1 MARQKGL
8 MKYVGTIG
16 DVRHFKIKGEKGY
29 FAGMV
34 GGPTAEQVLTGDEFK
49 RTREN
54 MSEFGGCAKVGKA
67 IRTAFGPLKHM
78 FSRRLTGNHL
88 TAIIKR
94 INLEDGSEARGQRA
108 ILLTQVPQHLQ
119 GLDFDPAL
127 SLTTV
132 LRSPFDV
139 VEAAGRKGSTLVVP
153 KFHPQNAL
161 RIPSGVSHFRL
172 VNVVA
177 AISDFA
183 LSTETGSYEP
193 KVPEQNGVTG
203 TAFTDY
209 LEVTKETDDINLE
222 ATFLNGMEPKA
233 EVAVLN
239 AVGVEF
245 FQKVGENYYLFA
257 SGNAMQLVD
266 VF

>member
-8 MKYVGTIG
+8 IKYVGTIG

-29 FAGMV
+29 FAGLV
-34 GGPTAEQVLTGDEFK
+34 GGPTAEQVKTGDEFK

-54 MSEFGGCAKVGKA
+54 MAEFAGCAKVGKA
-67 IRTAFGPLKHM
+67 IRTAFSPLKHM
-78 FSRRLTGNHL
+78 FSRRLTGTL
-88 TAIIKR
+88 TAIVKR
-94 INLEDGSEARGQRA
+94 INLEDGSEVRGQRA
-108 ILLTQVPQHLQ
+108 ILLTQVPQHLE

-127 SLTTV
+127 SLTSV

-153 KFHPQNAL
+153 KFNPQNSL
-161 RIPSGVSHFRL
+161 KVPSGASHFRL
-172 VNVVA
+172 VNAVA

-183 LSTETGSYEP
+183 LSAETGSYEP
-193 KVPEQNGVTG
+193 KEADQNGVTG
-203 TAFTDY
+203 TAFTNY
-209 LEVTKETDDINLE
+209 LDVMKETDEINLE
-222 ATFLNGMEPKA
+222 ATFLNGMEPKP

-245 FQKVGENYYLFA
+245 YQKVGDNFYMFA

>member
-8 MKYVGTIG
+8 IKYVGTIG

-54 MSEFGGCAKVGKA
+54 MSEFGECAKVGKA
-67 IRTAFGPLKHM
+67 IRTAFSPLKHM
-78 FSRRLTGNHL
+78 FNRRLTGTL
-88 TAIIKR
+88 TAIVKR

-108 ILLTQVPQHLQ
+108 ILITQVPQHLQ
-119 GLDFDPAL
+119 GLDFDPNL
-127 SLTTV
+127 SLTSV
-132 LRSPFDV
+132 LRTPYDV

-153 KFHPQNAL
+153 KFHPQNAMK
-161 RIPSGVSHFRL
+161 IPSGVTHFRL
-172 VNVVA
+172 VNAVA

-183 LSTETGSYEP
+183 LSAETGSYEP
-193 KVPEQNGVTG
+193 KEPDQNGVTG

-209 LEVTKETDDINLE
+209 LDVTKATDDINLE
-222 ATFLNGMEPKA
+222 ATFLNGMEPKP

-245 FQKVGENYYLFA
+245 FQKVGDNFYLFA

>member
-8 MKYVGTIG
+8 IKYVGTIG

-78 FSRRLTGNHL
+78 FSRRLTGNL

-108 ILLTQVPQHLQ
+108 ILLTQVPQHLE

-127 SLTTV
+127 SLTSV
-132 LRSPFDV
+132 LRTPFDV
-139 VEAAGRKGSTLVVP
+139 VEAGGRKGSTLVVP

-161 RIPSGVSHFRL
+161 KIPSGVSHFRF
-172 VNVVA
+172 VNAVA

-183 LSTETGSYEP
+183 LSAETGSYEP
-193 KVPEQNGVTG
+193 KNPDQNGVTG
-203 TAFTDY
+203 TAFTEY
-209 LEVTKETDDINLE
+209 LDVTKATDDINLE
-222 ATFLNGMEPKA
+222 ATFLNDMEPKPD
-233 EVAVLN
+233 VAVLN

>member
-8 MKYVGTIG
+8 IKYVGTIG

-67 IRTAFGPLKHM
+67 IRTAFSPLKHM
-78 FSRRLTGNHL
+78 FNRRLTGTL
-88 TAIIKR
+88 TAIVKR

-108 ILLTQVPQHLQ
+108 ILITQMPQHLQ
-119 GLDFDPAL
+119 GLDFDPNL
-127 SLTTV
+127 SLTSV
-132 LRSPFDV
+132 LRSPFDI
-139 VEAAGRKGSTLVVP
+139 EELAGRKGSTLMVP
-153 KFHPQNAL
+153 IFNPQNFL
-161 RIPSGVSHFRL
+161 KVPSGASHFRL
-172 VNVVA
+172 VNAVA
-177 AISDFA
+177 AVSDFVF
-183 LSTETGSYEP
+183 SPETNGYEP
-193 KVPEQNGVTG
+193 KEADQNGVTG
-203 TAFTDY
+203 TAYTDY
-209 LEVTKETDDINLE
+209 LDVTKETPETKLE
-222 ATFLNGMEPKA
+222 AKFLNDMEPKA
-233 EVAVLN
+233 DVAVLN

-245 FQKVGENYYLFA
+245 FQKVGDNFYLFA

>member
-29 FAGMV
+29 FAGLV

-54 MSEFGGCAKVGKA
+54 MAEFAGCASVGKA
-67 IRTAFGPLKHM
+67 IRTAFSPLKHM
-78 FSRRLTGNHL
+78 FSRRLTGTL
-88 TAIIKR
+88 MAVVKK

-108 ILLTQVPQHLQ
+108 ILITQVPQYLE
-119 GLDFDPAL
+119 GLDFDPRL
-127 SLTTV
+127 SLSSV
-132 LRSPFDV
+132 LRIPFTLTPL
-139 VEAAGRKGSTLVVP
+139 AARIGSTLAIPV
-153 KFHPQNAL
+153 FQPQNFLNVPNGAT
-161 RIPSGVSHFRL
+161 HFRL
-172 VNVVA
+172 FNAVS
-177 AISDFA
+177 AISDYVFNA
-183 LSTETGSYEP
+183 EAAVYEP
-193 KVPEQNGVTG
+193 KVADQNGVSG
-203 TAFTDY
+203 MAYTDY
-209 LEVTKETDDINLE
+209 LDVKVATEAISLE
-222 ATFLNGMEPKA
+222 AKLLNDLEPSA
-233 EVAVLN
+233 DVAVLN

-245 FQKVGENYYLFA
+245 FQKVGDNYYLFA